1 MVENLHTD
9 LLATFETY
17 VIPVSEGGLP
27 SETPRNIVGI
37 FVGDAVSVNILAA
50 EPLLLAEAVVKA
62 ILALK
67 WLKILVKTCQ
77 SEVVIK
83 VLIEVVK
90 R

>member
-1 MVENLHTD
+1 
-9 LLATFETY
+9 
-17 VIPVSEGGLP
+17 
-27 SETPRNIVGI
+27 VGI
-37 FVGDAVSVNILAA
+37 IVGDAVSVIILAA

-67 WLKILVKTCQ
+67 WLNILVKTCQ

-83 VLIEVVK
+83 VLIEVLK